1 MADVHSPNPVPQPGP
16 DTVSSIPRGEN
27 EAASLEQGVLASVG
41 NEAEPND
48 AIIEPRPANGAAD
61 PASVEAALETHPMAD
76 SVVSELA
83 NAAKS
88 KSSGVSG
95 KSGVGKSN
103 GGPPS
108 PLVKKVCSTRA
119 IDHLAQP

>member
-1 MADVHSPNPVPQPGP
+1 MADVHSPNPVPQPGA
-16 DTVSSIPRGEN
+16 DTVSSIPHGEN
-27 EAASLEQGVLASVG
+27 EAASLEQGVLASV
-41 NEAEPND
+41 AEPND